1 MRLSQAAAC
10 AAGRARGTPFHA
22 SSIPV
27 PTRELCYRILCV
39 CGLCY
44 YSERHFKADPER
56 AKRLEL
62 PSGISKCFLMKE
74 VSLVNY
80 SVSCERFSHVLP
92 LGWTSSLLRSLINCI
107 LCLEEGS
114 PLLLFPG
121 VNEMRRKVTLS
132 PTRLFSHFGWSSAL
146 TSPLYLCFRGACS
159 LPGLIQASS
168 GAGSTPAAPLFALLY
183 LHTQQTGNCVHL
195 YANVFVPK
203 AEVLN

>member
-1 MRLSQAAAC
+1 MRPPSLLLPGNYAI
-10 AAGRARGTPFHA
+10 G
-22 SSIPV
+22 SSAFV
-27 PTRELCYRILCV
+27 GYAVTRKKHL
-39 CGLCY
+39 
-44 YSERHFKADPER
+44 KADPER
-56 AKRLEL
+56 AKRPEL

-92 LGWTSSLLRSLINCI
+92 LGWTSSLLRSLINCV

-132 PTRLFSHFGWSSAL
+132 PTRLFSHFGRSSAL
-146 TSPLYLCFRGACS
+146 TSPLCLCFRGACS
-159 LPGLIQASS
+159 LPALIQASS
-168 GAGSTPAAPLFALLY
+168 GARSTPAAPLFPLLY
-183 LHTQQTGNCVHL
+183 LHTEQTGNCVHL